1 MFQQIMVPLDAS
13 PRAELALP
21 LAAQIARASGGSILL
36 LQVVSPLID
45 FSGGLSPAPLMT
57 EEVIETEMLGWNA
70 YVIKVAKSE
79 VFLGILTPTDVVF
92 GASAP
97 AVLAAADAR

>member
-1 MFQQIMVPLDAS
+1 MFQQIMVPLDTS

-45 FSGGLSPAPLMT
+45 FSVS
-57 EEVIETEMLGWNA
+57 
-70 YVIKVAKSE
+70 SR
-79 VFLGILTPTDVVF
+79 
-92 GASAP
+92 GASPPTSSTNSASFRRLYP
-97 AVLAAADAR
+97 VTASRQSAY

>member
-13 PRAELALP
+13 PRAELALS

-57 EEVIETEMLGWNA
+57 EQFIEADLAEGNA
-70 YVIKVAKSE
+70 YLNEVAKSGVFAGIATSTE
-79 VFLGILTPTDVVF
+79 VLSGL
-92 GASAP
+92 P
-97 AVLAAADAR
+97 A